1 VGPDLA
7 NPALHAPL
15 RAHGANAWA
24 GWPTDAELEAL
35 RDQFLVAPTEAEQKR
50 IAGLMQARAMEV
62 VPYVTIGQM
71 WQPTAFR
78 RTVQDILPS
87 PVPLM
92 WNVRKA

>member
-1 VGPDLA
+1 
-7 NPALHAPL
+7 
-15 RAHGANAWA
+15 
-24 GWPTDAELEAL
+24 
-35 RDQFLVAPTEAEQKR
+35 
-50 IAGLMQARAMEV
+50 MEV